1 MKRWSQP
8 TALDGVNVVRYIT
21 VPNPFA
27 CRLGKSQVRLGHSIS
42 PDASLRHRKCL
53 EGTDQFIPFNVLS
66 LFVVCLFV
74 PQRHE
79 HDCSPVVHACVRVFS
94 RGSRP
99 TSRPTP
105 VISRIFP
112 FSSHNYCLSHKHM
125 AVAVHHV
132 FCALHPLLRVCCC
145 LLLRIPASQLH
156 SPPIRVRGRVG
167 GSHRGGAIWQPPC
180 PLWCRVG
187 GTTHRLFISV
197 VHWEGRVTFTVRGSA
212 RDRDE

>member
-1 MKRWSQP
+1 MQSCDI
-8 TALDGVNVVRYIT
+8 ANVWR
-21 VPNPFA
+21 
-27 CRLGKSQVRLGHSIS
+27 
-42 PDASLRHRKCL
+42 
-53 EGTDQFIPFNVLS
+53 EGTLPFNVLS

-145 LLLRIPASQLH
+145 LLLCIPASQPH

-167 GSHRGGAIWQPPC
+167 GSHRGGATWQPPC

>member
-1 MKRWSQP
+1 MQ
-8 TALDGVNVVRYIT
+8 ACDVANVWREQISSFPLTFYRCSLFVCLF
-21 VPNPFA
+21 PNDTNCLFA
-27 CRLGKSQVRLGHSIS
+27 CRTRMCACLIQGLAADKPS
-42 PDASLRHRKCL
+42 DARNFPC
-53 EGTDQFIPFNVLS
+53 
-66 LFVVCLFV
+66 
-74 PQRHE
+74 
-79 HDCSPVVHACVRVFS
+79 
-94 RGSRP
+94 
-99 TSRPTP
+99 
-105 VISRIFP
+105 FP
-112 FSSHNYCLSHKHM
+112 FSSHNYCLSPKHM

-145 LLLRIPASQLH
+145 LLLCIPASQPH

>member
-1 MKRWSQP
+1 MF
-8 TALDGVNVVRYIT
+8 G
-21 VPNPFA
+21 
-27 CRLGKSQVRLGHSIS
+27 GKGPS
-42 PDASLRHRKCL
+42 PLTFMSL
-53 EGTDQFIPFNVLS
+53 I
-66 LFVVCLFV
+66 VVCLFV

-145 LLLRIPASQLH
+145 LLLCIPASQPH

-167 GSHRGGAIWQPPC
+167 GSHRGGATWQPPC
-180 PLWCRVG
+180 PLCCRVG

-212 RDRDE
+212 RVRDE